1 MAAPYIRGE
10 DGSVY
15 VSSPSQNPP
24 LLNPN
29 VMQTS
34 GGSLVMS
41 FPDPLAAS
49 DGPWEEFFRRAACTR
64 ETTPSRPC
72 SRQSEISDISDL
84 TMASELLRSEPAS
97 QWQSQW
103 LPQSQTRYD
112 AYGMNPVDPIDASDR
127 VDEHDSNIH
136 IRSSWSEQLFMLLLA
151 LIRVMCE
158 VWITSTEAIYKGF
171 FQTRVKAITAANRVG
186 GAPAPLLQA
195 TMRSLSTWRISSALA
210 AASAILV
217 SLFRGASRIVAGIA
231 TIAIGGRQTRSKRG
245 RLFTLACSAISL
257 ILLFNQAKNGY
268 EFLRDARNS
277 FCVISSIP
285 QICPTAHSRAD
296 RSEVNYFD
304 ASKDPQTIVF
314 QQSSELEHVLQSSM
328 SNNDLRVSLSAS
340 SKALRTLARQIEEAR
355 LPSSAALVED
365 MLRYGND
372 VVRALFRIGDFDQ
385 SIRDG
390 TSR

>member
-29 VMQTS
+29 DMQTS

-72 SRQSEISDISDL
+72 SRQSEISDLSDL

-112 AYGMNPVDPIDASDR
+112 ASEMNQVDPIDASDC

-158 VWITSTEAIYKGF
+158 VWVASTEAIYKGF
-171 FQTRVKAITAANRVG
+171 FRTRVKAITAANRVG
-186 GAPAPLLQA
+186 GSPPLFQA
-195 TMRSLSTWRISSALA
+195 TMQSLSTWRISS

-217 SLFRGASRIVAGIA
+217 SLFRGASRIVAGI
-231 TIAIGGRQTRSKRG
+231 TTVPIVGRQARSKRG

-257 ILLFNQAKNGY
+257 ILWVSQAKNGY
-268 EFLRDARNS
+268 EFLRNARDS
-277 FCVISSIP
+277 LCVISSIP
-285 QICPTAHSRAD
+285 PICPTAHSRAD
-296 RSEVNYFD
+296 RSKVNHFD
-304 ASKDPQTIVF
+304 ASKNPQTIVF